1 MEEPS
6 PAADTPRRLAVAD
19 LLLLRR
25 PTTGASSLHFPS
37 APVST
42 AHSTSPPRKKPKL
55 AAAASSNPASKP
67 STAPF
72 APISHPVLLSGML
85 SLPSAASPAACRNS
99 TSPSSSSPPAAASVC
114 CCILDFDP
122 AALGREIRV
131 LAWNYLPS
139 VRLHGT
145 AGVLEVVRWCLVE
158 EPTPA
163 PKPAFLA
170 TIPLKCA
177 PKNADLAARNCVF
190 GVLRSVSAVFSMPRV
205 KSDGSGSSVGFLAEL
220 ICCGCR
226 QCQKSPPKG
235 DQGHNFEAVKFLYFI
250 ESASTWR
257 PVLTWLVGKLV
268 YISGLKK
275 QMVSVREKASY
286 TMLVSST
293 KTTMAWGPSY
303 RVNLPSDCLPENCG
317 GVYAGVITGIFMQ
330 GAVVE
335 LDNAVWLL
343 IDDQELPPSHSLRVG
358 AVISVKN
365 FRTINLKLSWTRIVL
380 LATCSKTNITVKY
393 FSMVDSKTYMK
404 TESKSLLGKFVESLD
419 MPARF
424 WILLLISCFKQK
436 FTKLFSDKE
445 ILGSQNVCF

>member
-6 PAADTPRRLAVAD
+6 PAADPPRRLTVAD

-37 APVST
+37 APAST
-42 AHSTSPPRKKPKL
+42 APSTSQPRKKPKL

-72 APISHPVLLSGML
+72 APISYPVLLSGML
-85 SLPSAASPAACRNS
+85 SLPSAASPAACRNNCFSFSDHS
-99 TSPSSSSPPAAASVC
+99 TTTSSSSSCPAAASVC

-158 EPTPA
+158 GPAPA

-177 PKNADLAARNCVF
+177 PKNADLAARSFVF
-190 GVLRSVSAVFSMPRV
+190 GVVRSVSAVFSMPRL
-205 KSDGSGSSVGFLAEL
+205 KSDVSDNSVGFLAEL

-226 QCQKSPPKG
+226 QCQKSLPKG
-235 DQGHNFEAVKFLYFI
+235 DQGHKFEAVKFLYFI
-250 ESASTWR
+250 ELASAWR
-257 PVLTWLVGKLV
+257 PVLAWLVGKLV

-293 KTTMAWGPSY
+293 KTLMAWCPSY

-343 IDDQELPPSHSLRVG
+343 IDDQQLPPPHSLRVG
-358 AVISVKN
+358 AIVSNYKLALEGPVAYLDHCDVGDSIS
-365 FRTINLKLSWTRIVL
+365 
-380 LATCSKTNITVKY
+380 
-393 FSMVDSKTYMK
+393 
-404 TESKSLLGKFVESLD
+404 
-419 MPARF
+419 
-424 WILLLISCFKQK
+424 
-436 FTKLFSDKE
+436 
-445 ILGSQNVCF
+445 